1 MVINGVYEKTLYR
14 DEKLGN
20 TVFTV
25 IPAGKRDMLSQFGN
39 IVCRGIIPNY
49 PAKIPLRLNVSK
61 NKDES
66 YGVWNCS
73 VCAYDTGSVTD
84 FLASGYFSGI
94 GSVKAEKYI
103 EKYGIDIFGN
113 ELKDDFSGVYEKT
126 RGIMVFEK
134 LFSLIEQFGGTYHH
148 AYSIYKKYGV
158 DCLKLIEENPYILC
172 EIVPF
177 DIIDAFSK
185 EQGIDSFDERRINA
199 VLRETIKKIES
210 RGNTCALL
218 SDFVNAAKRIDDSI
232 NPFYIM
238 GSVLSDNSYYYNKD
252 KFLVYDSALYLSEQ
266 NTAFNISRL
275 QNNKTSLGII
285 DDEIISDIEKETD
298 TVYEKQQ
305 RDAFRLLQSSG
316 VKIITGGPG
325 TGKTTVING
334 LIRYIMTV
342 FPEKSIVLAAPTANA
357 AKRMREKTGED
368 ATTIH
373 KLLEIV
379 PFANSEEFAFKNIQE
394 DVVIID
400 ESSFIDTRLASIIL
414 QSVKKDAVIIF
425 VGDVDQ
431 LPSVGAGKVFR
442 DMIDSGCIETIRL
455 TQIFRQSDGS
465 TIIENAVKI
474 KNGNDRLITDDSFC
488 IRKYEDEEKMFCDAV
503 ELMKK
508 YYDKEDPYAVRL
520 YTPVK
525 KRRYKCCTYNFNR
538 ELQDYYSDKSDFF
551 VYGYTKFYIGDPVI
565 FTRNNYGSG
574 YCNGDEGRILRILSN
589 EDGKY
594 GVEVVIQ
601 DTSIEIKGD
610 DLLDMELS
618 FAITTHKSQGS
629 ECDVAIV
636 VVPANPRGMLDR
648 SIIYVAST
656 RARKKTI
663 ILTEGDSLSKA
674 IHNDKKEY
682 RVTGLKDMIISK
694 TSMISP

>member
-39 IVCRGIIPNY
+39 IVCRGIIPHY

-158 DCLKLIEENPYILC
+158 DCLKLIDENPYILC

-275 QNNKTSLGII
+275 QNNKSSLGII

-334 LIRYIMTV
+334 LIRYIKKV

-414 QSVKKDAVIIF
+414 QSVKTDAVIIF

-431 LPSVGAGKVFR
+431 LPSVGAGKFFR

-488 IRKYEDEEKMFCDAV
+488 IRKYENEEKMFCDAV

-663 ILTEGDSLSKA
+663 ILTEGDSLCKA

>member
-275 QNNKTSLGII
+275 QNNKSSLGII

-618 FAITTHKSQGS
+618 FAITTHKSQGN